1 MSAPSLSPSRPAR
14 RDLAGLV
21 DLVGSI
27 AADTDLWRPRVH
39 FEETG
44 RWWTKLVD
52 EPDVDVWLLTWLRD
66 QDTDLHDHGGSS
78 AAFTVVEGRL
88 RELRPDGRRT
98 PSFRREPGE
107 TVWVSPGVV
116 HDVGNPW
123 TAPAVSIHA
132 YSPPLS
138 QMTYYRQG
146 SGVLTAVETRL
157 ADGPER

>member
-1 MSAPSLSPSRPAR
+1 MTVAPVRPA
-14 RDLAGLV
+14 LGLPALT
-21 DLVGSI
+21 DLVEGV
-27 AADTDLWRPRVH
+27 AADTAFWQPRVR
-39 FEETG
+39 FEQAG
-44 RWWTKLVD
+44 RWWTRLVGD
-52 EPDVDVWLLTWLRD
+52 DTVEVWLLSWLRD
-66 QDTDLHDHGGSS
+66 QETDLHDHGGSS

-146 SGVLTAVETRL
+146 PAGLTAVETRL
-157 ADGPER
+157 TDGPER